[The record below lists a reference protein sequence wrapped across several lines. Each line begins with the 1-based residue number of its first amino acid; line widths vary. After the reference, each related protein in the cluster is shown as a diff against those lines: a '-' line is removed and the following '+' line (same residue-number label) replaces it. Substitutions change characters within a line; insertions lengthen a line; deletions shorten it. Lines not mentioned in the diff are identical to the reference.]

1 MDPNLCGR
9 HKNQRFLLHSFV
21 DQPGLGLGLVTMAW
35 DDCAMVTNPTTPQIN
50 TYGYGFSLPPLQ
62 GHPKGIP
69 VAGEGSLVES
79 EYRKGPG
86 GALDRAVL
94 RGVVNSF

>member
-1 MDPNLCGR
+1 MWETQESEISTPLIFR
-9 HKNQRFLLHSFV
+9 QVLV
-21 DQPGLGLGLVTMAW
+21 DCCPYGLSV
-35 DDCAMVTNPTTPQIN
+35 
-50 TYGYGFSLPPLQ
+50 PPLPGDPCNAAALSVQ
-62 GHPKGIP
+62 WCKGNP
-69 VAGEGSLVES
+69 VAREGSLVES